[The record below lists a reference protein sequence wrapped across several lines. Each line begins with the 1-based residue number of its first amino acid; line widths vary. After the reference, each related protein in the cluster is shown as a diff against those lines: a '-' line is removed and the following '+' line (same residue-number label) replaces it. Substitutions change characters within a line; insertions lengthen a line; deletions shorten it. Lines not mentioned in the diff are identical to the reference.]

1 MKYGQI
7 LPRLRTQSATRDEFH
22 HAMERMHRFGLV
34 DSTDPDSELSADQ
47 LATLIYLSAGTNE
60 TTRDAA
66 CYNLSQGEATAW
78 SDTAH
83 ADIVSF
89 LAFMI
94 QDTWRP
100 FGMVDH
106 ITFFRNSGAAIVVNE
121 TDRALM
127 HRFDGL
133 LPINA
138 TGQDSSNLTGLDLM
152 LTAASFCGDL
162 VHFGSTEPLT
172 TVENESLN

>member
-1 MKYGQI
+1 M
-7 LPRLRTQSATRDEFH
+7 D
-22 HAMERMHRFGLV
+22 RMHRFGLV
-34 DSTDPDSELSADQ
+34 DSIDEGSELSADQ
-47 LATLIYLSAGTNE
+47 LATLVYLSAGTNH
-60 TTRDAA
+60 TNRDLA
-66 CYNLSQGEATAW
+66 CYTLSQGEATAW

-89 LAFMI
+89 MAFMI

-133 LPINA
+133 LPIKA
-138 TGQDSSNLTGLDLM
+138 AGQDSSTLTGLDLM
-152 LTAASFCGDL
+152 MTAASYCGDI
-162 VHFGSTEPLT
+162 VHFGSTEPLA
-172 TVENESLN
+172 TVDNEQLN